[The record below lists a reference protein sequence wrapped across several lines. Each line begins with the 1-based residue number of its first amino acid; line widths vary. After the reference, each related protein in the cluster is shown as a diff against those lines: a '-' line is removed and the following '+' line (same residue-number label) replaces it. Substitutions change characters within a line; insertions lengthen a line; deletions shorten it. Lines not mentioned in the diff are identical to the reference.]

1 MKLSNLLIGF
11 TIFLFS
17 CGSKSDEPIQT
28 KTDTLLFESDIV
40 IKKAEL
46 SSKKIDSVTNET
58 SEKLNDNIDVLN
70 STINNYKIQ
79 AQKIK
84 SVSIKE
90 KIIYK
95 VDTVFIETKKN
106 FWGKTKK
113 SVSSV
118 SDSSVNQTE
127 SVSDTTIS
135 E

>member
-1 MKLSNLLIGF
+1 MKLSNLLIAS
-11 TIFLFS
+11 TLFLIS
-17 CGSKSDEPIQT
+17 CGGKSNESIPT
-28 KTDTLLFESDIV
+28 KTDTLLLESDMV
-40 IKKAEL
+40 IKNAET

-58 SEKLNDNIDVLN
+58 SEKLNDNIEVLN
-70 STINNYKIQ
+70 NTINNYKIQ
-79 AQKIK
+79 TQKIK

-90 KIIYK
+90 KIIYR
-95 VDTVFIETKKN
+95 VDTIFIETKKN

-118 SDSSVNQTE
+118 SDSSVNQNE